1 MDLFQFLL
9 NDQRTIRARLDAM
22 RGTTYRATRTRMS
35 LLRDAKELLEALAEF
50 EQGVLYPLLKHTRS
64 LHALL
69 QECERDHKQI
79 KHVLKKWIAVPPN
92 DDEWEQ
98 HFHAL
103 DGVFRSLA
111 SRERTKLFPRARK
124 LLSPEQLEDMSM
136 RAQETRNELEQAKL
150 RVKLSEE

>member
-1 MDLFQFLL
+1 MDLFQFLI

-22 RGTTYRATRTRMS
+22 RGTTYRATRTRMA

-50 EQGVLYPLLKHTRS
+50 EQGVLYPLLKHNRS

-69 QECERDHKQI
+69 QECQRDHKQI
-79 KHVLKKWIAVPPN
+79 KQVLKKWIAVPPN

-98 HFHAL
+98 HFHTL

-124 LLSPEQLEDMSM
+124 LLSPEQLEDMGM